1 MIVMQNLISLLQ
13 KGDEQAFT
21 TIFNT
26 YWQQMFAAAYRRVS
40 DEQVAQDITQNIFL
54 QLWEKRD
61 TLSLHE
67 ENLEFYL
74 LKSVK
79 NRVINHFTSSQVK
92 RAVLEKLAKQF
103 ESMASRPYI
112 LREHEKLENHI
123 DACIDQL
130 PGQMR
135 TIFIMRS
142 NRLSVKQIAENLNIA
157 EQTVKNNI
165 TKALHLLRESL
176 HKNPIDEDLMLLF
189 AAVLLT
195 GGRALTIS

>member
-1 MIVMQNLISLLQ
+1 MQDLISLLQ

-21 TIFNT
+21 AIFNT

-54 QLWEKRD
+54 QLWERRD
-61 TLSLHE
+61 TLSLRQE
-67 ENLEFYL
+67 TLEFYL

-79 NRVINHFTSSQVK
+79 NKVINHFTSSQVK
-92 RAVLEKLAKQF
+92 RAVLEKLARQF
-103 ESMASRPYI
+103 ENIASRPYI
-112 LREHEKLENHI
+112 LREHEKLESHI

-130 PGQMR
+130 PEQMR

-142 NRLSVKQIAENLNIA
+142 NRLSIKQIAENLNIA

-165 TKALHLLRESL
+165 TKALRLLRESL

-189 AAVLLT
+189 ATVLLT
-195 GGRALTIS
+195 GAGSLTIS